1 LSTGRNFYQKFEIF
15 AIFSNLSPYFYIDN
29 VKTLL
34 KRTADLA
41 IHQRHKISSALL
53 KWPAGIALPR
63 GGDADWFL
71 VFTGRPARSA
81 AMPVLFLLNGP
92 KMGFSPRRGDMLPRL
107 TWNLT
112 RGTGERTSPCQIL
125 RLSGRKCGNT
135 APKTVKISNFCQKF
149 VPQGRLV
156 CNIFTKFSRV
166 YSYCFL
172 LWFVVLVLV

>member
-1 LSTGRNFYQKFEIF
+1 MLTRDKNETVTVCLTYSVHVLQCF
-15 AIFSNLSPYFYIDN
+15 D
-29 VKTLL
+29 
-34 KRTADLA
+34 
-41 IHQRHKISSALL
+41 RHSIMYVIRFNIIS
-53 KWPAGIALPR
+53 
-63 GGDADWFL
+63 
-71 VFTGRPARSA
+71 GRPVRSA
-81 AMPVLFLLNGP
+81 AMPVLFLLSGP